1 MSKIKMNLSKTSH
14 YENMTADVPII
25 KERFISDYLEKQISR
40 FSSAFPVF
48 IDAQTGSGKNTFIEK
63 HLIKYADENEKTI
76 LILSNRIAVDIAQKK
91 RIAREIGCINEL
103 ELKYKE
109 NGWKVDVNE
118 IGNVMIMTYQQFL
131 NDRTVLKKHF
141 DYVVADECHY
151 FWTDSAF
158 SNSTERVLNKIIF
171 NFESSVRI
179 YMTSTPDNIFPIIK
193 DKEGVNKRIRPFE
206 DTMLVS
212 EDYICLSDK
221 ACTKFY
227 YNKFIKTFKNAN
239 FYMCKAV
246 EDCKF
251 KVNKNLYQFYKF
263 DRDYNYIDKII
274 PFTKTEEL
282 VELINNSENK
292 RKWVVFVDN
301 NDLGNQLQVKIPNSI
316 FINAQKRYCDDEA
329 TECFSDLTSTE
340 KFDQRV
346 LISTSVID
354 NGINLKNSEIREVV
368 ICADSMETFIQ
379 MLGRIRITNKNH
391 KLNLYIKSY
400 SISTLKSRIK
410 VCKKSLEAMEYLD
423 KYGYDFFNMKYYDSK
438 ELFEIANTLFY
449 HKKEGKI
456 EFNKIGLA
464 FRKHKIEELQDIIKY
479 IENENSDINSFESYV
494 CKNWLKVSTDLI
506 CLLDKKEELIKFLEE
521 HLGKTITNE
530 KIDKFRE
537 DITEIML
544 KTLKKEGSLRANRT
558 LDYNAINGI
567 LVKNGIQYKI
577 SVTNKNWQVER
588 INVNNLE
595 VE

>member
-1 MSKIKMNLSKTSH
+1 MSKIKISWSSTSH

-25 KERFISDYLEKQISR
+25 NERYISDHLKEQISR

-63 HLIKYADENEKTI
+63 HLIKYAEENEKTI

-91 RIAREIGCINEL
+91 RIAREVGCINEL
-103 ELKYKE
+103 DLKYKD
-109 NGWKVDVNE
+109 NAWKEDVKE
-118 IGNVMIMTYQQFL
+118 IGNVVIMTYQQFL
-131 NDRTVLKKHF
+131 NDWKVLKKHF

-158 SNSTERVLNKIIF
+158 SNSTEKILNKIIF
-171 NFESSVRI
+171 NFELSVRI
-179 YMTSTPDNIFPIIK
+179 YMSSTPDNIFPIIK
-193 DKEGVNKRIRPFE
+193 EKEGINKRLRHFD

-221 ACTKFY
+221 ACSKFY

-263 DRDYNYIDKII
+263 DRDYNYIKKII

-282 VELINNSENK
+282 VELINNSEIK

-301 NDLGNQLQVKIPNSI
+301 NDLGNQLQEKIPNSI

-329 TECFSDLTSTE
+329 SNCFSDLTSTE
-340 KFDQRV
+340 KFYQRV

-354 NGINLKNSEIREVV
+354 NGINLKNFEIREVV

-379 MLGRIRITNKNH
+379 MLGRVRITNKNH
-391 KLNLYIKSY
+391 NINIYIKNY
-400 SISTLKSRIK
+400 SISTLKLRIRI
-410 VCKKSLEAMEYLD
+410 CKKSLEAIEYLD
-423 KYGYDFFNMKYYDSK
+423 KYGFDAFNMKYYDSK

-449 HKKEGKI
+449 HKRDGKI
-456 EFNKIGLA
+456 EFNKIGLEY
-464 FRKHKIEELQDIIKY
+464 RKHKIDELQNIINY
-479 IENENSDINSFESYV
+479 IENQDSDTYSFASYV
-494 CKNWLKVSTDLI
+494 CKNWLKVSSDLI
-506 CLLDKKEELIKFLEE
+506 CLLNKKEDLIDFLEE
-521 HLGKTITNE
+521 YIGRTISHE
-530 KIDKFRE
+530 EVDKFRE
-537 DITEIML
+537 NITEVML
-544 KTLKKEGSLRANRT
+544 KTLKKEGSLRSDRK

-567 LVKNGIQYKI
+567 LIKNNIAYKI
-577 SVTNKNWQVER
+577 NVTNKNWQVER
-588 INVNNLE
+588 LDVGDLE